1 MTSASEFQICATC
14 PHRALPVNSQVLPA
28 LRRVPSPPVVVR
40 VGLPGPA
47 PHPPKPLRRLRLA
60 STDTPSVGVFFFCPC
75 EDLLQAKTIKA
86 NGLRTFE
93 GTANFK
99 RVSGTCTPIECLMVG
114 RKLARVAPGF
124 GSSLIF
130 RDHPPP
136 PSSPRL
142 SVNLKQLCRRLQRC
156 FEIAPTCGF

>member
-14 PHRALPVNSQVLPA
+14 PHQALPVNSQVLPV
-28 LRRVPSPPVVVR
+28 LRHVPSPPVVVR

-47 PHPPKPLRRLRLA
+47 PHPPKPLRRLRLP
-60 STDTPSVGVFFFCPC
+60 STDTPSVGFFFFQS

-99 RVSGTCTPIECLMVG
+99 RVSGTHISIECLMVG
-114 RKLARVAPGF
+114 HKLARVAPGF
-124 GSSLIF
+124 GSSLVF
-130 RDHPPP
+130 RDPP
-136 PSSPRL
+136 PSPPRL